1 VRCSA
6 RRCQSRRGRQAD
18 ELAVALTR
26 KNIPFAFVTGYGP
39 EGLPAGFKEAA
50 ILSKPFGKEELLGVL
65 AQLLQPSSDVVRLS
79 DRRHLR

>member
-1 VRCSA
+1 
-6 RRCQSRRGRQAD
+6 
-18 ELAVALTR
+18 
-26 KNIPFAFVTGYGP
+26 
-39 EGLPAGFKEAA
+39 LPAGFKEAA